1 MDWTRLLHLGDLSLT
16 LPLGAAL
23 AAWLLAARAWRSAL
37 GWSLL
42 LACALGLV
50 GATKIAF
57 IGWGGGVPALG
68 FKAISGHATG
78 ATAVF
83 PLLFFVLLQ
92 RHGAQLRAAGI
103 AAGLGVGALVA
114 VLLVAAGEHTAI
126 ETLAGWTTG
135 AAASLG
141 GVKLAEGVAV
151 PPALTGAAAMLLVF
165 GAAAW
170 LMKSAPISYWMIRA
184 AMLLSGNLRPY
195 SLHGID

>member
-57 IGWGGGVPALG
+57 LGWGGGMPALG

-83 PLLFFVLLQ
+83 PLLFFLLLQ
-92 RHGAQLRAAGI
+92 RHGAQLRAAGV
-103 AAGLGVGALVA
+103 AAGLGLGALVA
-114 VLLVAAGEHTAI
+114 VLLVVAGEHTAI
-126 ETLAGWTTG
+126 ETLAGWTMG

-141 GVKLAEGVAV
+141 GVRLADGVAA
-151 PPALTGAAAMLLVF
+151 PPALPGTAAMLLVF
-165 GAAAW
+165 GAATW
-170 LMKSAPISYWMIRA
+170 LMKSAPVSYWMVRTA
-184 AMLLSGNLRPY
+184 LLLSGHLRPH
-195 SLHGID
+195 SLYGFY